1 MPVLRMFFNSLSNS
15 TRPISDYLLNLS
27 HALFGDCYKIAF
39 VLVRTVRQASKTS
52 VRKWSKPPKPETLYE
67 GRSVLCLVAPRL
79 RPNVLQFAKDDRPY
93 RLAPQVFCIPE
104 TLCLPPHPS

>member
-15 TRPISDYLLNLS
+15 RSPMSDYLLNVS

-39 VLVRTVRQASKTS
+39 VLVGTVRQASKTS

-79 RPNVLQFAKDDRPY
+79 RPNVLQFAKYERPY
-93 RLAPQVFCIPE
+93 RLAKKGLGTPE
-104 TLCLPPHPS
+104 KN